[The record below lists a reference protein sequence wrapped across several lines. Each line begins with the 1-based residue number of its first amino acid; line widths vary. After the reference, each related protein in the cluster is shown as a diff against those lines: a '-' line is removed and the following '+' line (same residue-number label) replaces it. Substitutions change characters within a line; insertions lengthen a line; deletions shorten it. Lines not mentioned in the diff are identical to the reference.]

1 MSPSAF
7 TGALPPSQ
15 PQVGAGAAQVGPFAS
30 QVGAGAAQPLFAQP
44 LSQQEGLQLLHEKRR
59 SSRPLRQTG
68 SHLLHLWQADFS
80 QPQLGALASQ
90 VGAAAA
96 QVGALASQVG
106 AGAAQPLFAQPFAQP
121 LSQADLQQLLRWQ
134 QRFAPQGSHDFF
146 AQQRGAVSQPQLGFA
161 AQPAG
166 AAQDG
171 PAVQQLFAPLSQPQP
186 LPPSIRSSRSNPKL

>member
-1 MSPSAF
+1 VASPSAF

-15 PQVGAGAAQVGPFAS
+15 PQVGAGAAQVG
-30 QVGAGAAQPLFAQP
+30 AGAAQPLFAQP
-44 LSQQEGLQLLHEKRR
+44 LSQQDGLLQQLLQENKR

-68 SHLLHLWQADFS
+68 WHLLHLLQAAFS

-96 QVGALASQVG
+96 QVGAFASQVG
-106 AGAAQPLFAQPFAQP
+106 AGAAQPLFAQPLFAQP
-121 LSQADLQQLLRWQ
+121 LSQGDLQQLLRWQ

-146 AQQRGAVSQPQLGFA
+146 AQQRGAVSHPQLGFA
-161 AQPAG
+161 AHPAG

-171 PAVQQLFAPLSQPQP
+171 PAVQQLFAPPSQPQP